1 MNDEMKAEFPG
12 GGPSRT
18 GDQRGM
24 LLAVLEN
31 EEASDADRHVA
42 LEELLRTHNRE
53 GLLELLRTTTISSDQ
68 DAHDTVREAV
78 LQTQPDDD
86 DPLCECMDCTWMG
99 AESEVAELQDAHE
112 RILPGEAVFPGEC
125 PECHAGIDYAEGHE
139 PLGSV
144 QYELAGYGRIKA
156 LLERS
161 DVTPDE
167 LRAALDP
174 RAAERVER
182 VSAKVPRTGDP
193 GL

>member
-1 MNDEMKAEFPG
+1 
-12 GGPSRT
+12 
-18 GDQRGM
+18 
-24 LLAVLEN
+24 
-31 EEASDADRHVA
+31 
-42 LEELLRTHNRE
+42 
-53 GLLELLRTTTISSDQ
+53 
-68 DAHDTVREAV
+68 
-78 LQTQPDDD
+78 
-86 DPLCECMDCTWMG
+86 
-99 AESEVAELQDAHE
+99 
-112 RILPGEAVFPGEC
+112 
-125 PECHAGIDYAEGHE
+125 
-139 PLGSV
+139 LGSV